1 MKQIK
6 GNDGE
11 KVKQKHP
18 TRASRSLAFASFGAL
33 LRPSFRT
40 TLLNERTYC
49 GLFSTI

>member
-18 TRASRSLAFASFGAL
+18 TRASQGLAL
-33 LRPSFRT
+33 LHYGRLLRSFM
-40 TLLNERTYC
+40 
-49 GLFSTI
+49 S